1 MNACTSRRPLS
12 ILTLA
17 LALTLAGCGLL
28 PTQDDSQK
36 SGQERDERSLIR
48 RGTPALTGE
57 QTQKLLKNATWRWQG
72 NNGAHGTAITHDD
85 GRLRVNWESG
95 GVNGWIRFNESG
107 YCSRFK
113 NLRNNRED
121 CYRLYPTGPNRY
133 DVFRTDGVF
142 TGNIEILVQ
151 RAR

>member
-1 MNACTSRRPLS
+1 MNPSMKTPVS

-17 LALTLAGCGLL
+17 LSLALAGCTLF
-28 PTQDDSQK
+28 PAQDGTDP
-36 SGQERDERSLIR
+36 SGPPDEKKLIR
-48 RGTPALTGE
+48 RGTPPLSGD
-57 QTQKLLKNATWRWQG
+57 QTQKLLKNATWRWAG

-95 GVNGWIRFNESG
+95 GVNGWIRFTDTG
-107 YCSRFK
+107 YCSRFR

-133 DVFRTDGVF
+133 DVFRADGVF

-151 RAR
+151 RGR